1 LLHALS
7 SAPSSTLRAS
17 NEKSSSGNFKGGDLK
32 QQKGLPTLWAF
43 CVLFIFQILIGQTT
57 TKKQGGPPDASH
69 SSKKSS
75 DSSSPVD
82 QVKLKDEIGKFVP
95 TFYRILDEDST
106 EWPAEPATVG
116 LDNCDGEYIASVSQT
131 FKHHLDIEGSARL
144 HGGQIVNVGGTHDGE
159 RCWLEP
165 STAPFGLGEDGNG
178 LIPYRSLAVDPNVVK
193 LGTIL
198 YIPALDGIRLPS
210 GEVHDGLVIA
220 HDTGSAIIGYRIDV
234 FVGFEND
241 VDNSLTQSGQIENME
256 ALSVYEVDDETAD
269 EIRRKFEGHLAVD
282 Q

>member
-1 LLHALS
+1 M
-7 SAPSSTLRAS
+7 
-17 NEKSSSGNFKGGDLK
+17 K
-32 QQKGLPTLWAF
+32 KGLSILWAF
-43 CVLFIFQILIGQTT
+43 CVLFIFQFLIGQAE
-57 TKKQGGPPDASH
+57 TKIQAGPFDASP
-69 SSKKSS
+69 SFIDLSDRSK
-75 DSSSPVD
+75 VD
-82 QVKLKDEIGKFVP
+82 AHVKLKDEIGKFVP
-95 TFYRILDEDST
+95 TFYRILDEDSS

-116 LDNCDGEYIASVSQT
+116 LDSCDGEYIASVSRT
-131 FKHHLDIEGSARL
+131 FKHHLDIEGSGRL
-144 HGGQIVNVGGTHDGE
+144 HGGHIVNVGGTHDGE

-165 STAPFGLGEDGNG
+165 SKAPFGLGEDGNG

-193 LGTIL
+193 LGTVL

-241 VDNSLTQSGQIENME
+241 VDNTLTQSGQIENLE
-256 ALSVYEVDDETAD
+256 ALSVYKVDDETAD
-269 EIRRKFEGHLAVD
+269 EIRHKFEDHLAVD

>member
-1 LLHALS
+1 M
-7 SAPSSTLRAS
+7 
-17 NEKSSSGNFKGGDLK
+17 K
-32 QQKGLPTLWAF
+32 QQKGLRPLWAF
-43 CVLFIFQILIGQTT
+43 CVLFIFQILIGQAS
-57 TKKQGGPPDASH
+57 TKKQAEPPDASH

-75 DSSSPVD
+75 DSSKAVD
-82 QVKLKDEIGKFVP
+82 HVKLKDEIGKFVP

-116 LDNCDGEYIASVSQT
+116 LDSCDGEYIASVSRT
-131 FKHHLDIEGSARL
+131 FKHHLDIEGSGRL
-144 HGGQIVNVGGTHDGE
+144 HGGHIVNSGGTHDGE
-159 RCWLEP
+159 SCWLEP
-165 STAPFGLGEDGNG
+165 SKAPFGLGEDGNG

-193 LGTIL
+193 LGTVL

-241 VDNSLTQSGQIENME
+241 VDNSLTQSGQIGNME
-256 ALSVYEVDDETAD
+256 ALSVYKVDDETAD
-269 EIRRKFEGHLAVD
+269 EIRHKFEGHLAVD